1 MNRLS
6 FTIFL
11 IFFFVQKNFNFVL
24 NKLLNPSI
32 FALASETI
40 LEHFFPE
47 WFAQSVHACFDLR
60 NYFKIFLSGR
70 VACFDLRKYFRRF
83 LSRKVCSIR
92 SCLFDLRNYFKM
104 FLFRRVAYF
113 DLRKYF
119 RIFLSR
125 KIYSIRS
132 HLFCPQKLF

>member
-47 WFAQSVHACFDLR
+47 WFAQSVHACLTSETILKCFCSEELLILTSENILEYFCPERFTQSDRTCFVLR
-60 NYFKIFLSGR
+60 N
-70 VACFDLRKYFRRF
+70 
-83 LSRKVCSIR
+83 
-92 SCLFDLRNYFKM
+92 
-104 FLFRRVAYF
+104 
-113 DLRKYF
+113 YF

-125 KIYSIRS
+125 RVYSIHSDRTCLEGLLNPFMIYFLLKN
-132 HLFCPQKLF
+132 LFNH